1 MNDSRNPTLR
11 VPRQGQRLDSSRS
24 SPPPVKPPAQA
35 LNLQPVS
42 PAADLALPPPTYGR
56 LKMTAICS
64 A

>member
-42 PAADLALPPPTYGR
+42 PVADCPFR
-56 LKMTAICS
+56 LKCEQFGTNFEN
-64 A
+64 